1 MCTKQFTMLKIYE
14 NEMYPESN
22 LKFKIPCCYPS
33 AEFELAPGLGASPRQ
48 VHDVP

>member
-1 MCTKQFTMLKIYE
+1 MCTKQFIMLKIYE
-14 NEMYPESN
+14 KYPESN

-33 AEFELAPGLGASPRQ
+33 AEFELAPGLASPRQ